1 MRLRIAVG
9 LQDCFNEPLARFSFD
24 FDHRKELVSS
34 PILREPDKG
43 FLARLFDDCEANDF
57 KFSAREKQTN
67 IGVCFDRSRSFR
79 KPYANFTFDL
89 SGCHLSPS

>member
-1 MRLRIAVG
+1 
-9 LQDCFNEPLARFSFD
+9 
-24 FDHRKELVSS
+24 
-34 PILREPDKG
+34 
-43 FLARLFDDCEANDF
+43 LFDDCEANDF